1 MAEAARRRR
10 EALQERRDRAAQL
23 FAGGATQAMV
33 AHELRVSRVTAMRWQ
48 HAWVERGDSGLAVA
62 ERLGRPP
69 RLDGKR
75 LERIDRK
82 LRRGARGHGYRTEV
96 WTLHRV
102 SEVIAEATGV
112 RYHIGH
118 VGRIL
123 RRMGWSL
130 QRPTTRARERDE
142 EGIREWVKVRW
153 PDLKKTS
160 D

>member
-1 MAEAARRRR
+1 M
-10 EALQERRDRAAQL
+10 
-23 FAGGATQAMV
+23 FAGGATQATV
-33 AHELRVSRVTAMRWQ
+33 AHALKVSRVTAMRWH
-48 HAWVERGDSGLAVA
+48 HAWQEKGAGGLAVA
-62 ERLGRPP
+62 GRLGRPP
-69 RLDGKR
+69 RLEGKH
-75 LERIDRK
+75 LERIDRT
-82 LRRGARGHGYRTEV
+82 LRRGARRRGYRTEV

-142 EGIREWVKVRW
+142 DVIRAWAKVRW

-160 D
+160 G